1 MPTFRCEYD
10 VTGDLVLPADIHE
23 LELSNS
29 AGFTIT
35 FRNGP
40 ADDDGHATG
49 LVVIVVGSAESIDS
63 AQQEIRRGLA
73 QQLDLLAFVTH
84 SRFKI
89 VAARR
94 LIEWDAGKKQRQFRA
109 FHTVDARYPPDPEFI
124 GKYIETLDALD
135 QAKPPEYAR
144 TALKYFRYGL
154 LDDQPEDQ
162 FMRLWLALEIIAENS
177 KETDRVPIVCPACNA
192 AMKCGACGNEPT
204 RVPMAKQ
211 AIEQLISKITGVAA
225 PEVCKRQFTA
235 RNGLMHGRSPESIEA
250 ECKTP
255 LDVIVNE
262 LGSLTWH
269 AIMSTIPLGE
279 GPPLAFGHRGGEF
292 TKKSLV
298 MSMLGAFDHT
308 GDGPHPTDDK
318 IPSVEI
324 TLMTKLR
331 KPVDSDDNVT

>member
-23 LELSNS
+23 LELSSS

-144 TALKYFRYGL
+144 TALKIF
-154 LDDQPEDQ
+154 PV
-162 FMRLWLALEIIAENS
+162 W
-177 KETDRVPIVCPACNA
+177 
-192 AMKCGACGNEPT
+192 
-204 RVPMAKQ
+204 
-211 AIEQLISKITGVAA
+211 VA
-225 PEVCKRQFTA
+225 
-235 RNGLMHGRSPESIEA
+235 
-250 ECKTP
+250 
-255 LDVIVNE
+255 
-262 LGSLTWH
+262 
-269 AIMSTIPLGE
+269 
-279 GPPLAFGHRGGEF
+279 
-292 TKKSLV
+292 
-298 MSMLGAFDHT
+298 
-308 GDGPHPTDDK
+308 
-318 IPSVEI
+318 
-324 TLMTKLR
+324 
-331 KPVDSDDNVT
+331 